1 VSFVSYRYQHYMSQ
15 INKLVLYA
23 LLKITFPVAQYFMKR
38 SVSYACMLKTRE
50 IQVEIDGKL

>member
-1 VSFVSYRYQHYMSQ
+1 MSQ

-50 IQVEIDGKL
+50 IQVEIDRKL